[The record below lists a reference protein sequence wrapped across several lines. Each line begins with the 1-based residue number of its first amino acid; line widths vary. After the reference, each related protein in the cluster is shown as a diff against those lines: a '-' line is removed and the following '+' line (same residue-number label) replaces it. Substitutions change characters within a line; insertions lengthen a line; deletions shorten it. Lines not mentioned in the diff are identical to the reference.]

1 MIEADSFKEE
11 HLARK
16 KKGAWGGYRPGAG
29 RKRMIEDSV
38 RLTLRISSAD
48 IGALDEFAEQA
59 GINLSEY
66 VRRILHRHIAARRS

>member
-1 MIEADSFKEE
+1 M
-11 HLARK
+11 ARK

-48 IGALDEFAEQA
+48 VEALDDFAAQA
-59 GINLSEY
+59 GVNFSEY
-66 VRRILHRHIAARRS
+66 VRRILHRHVAARRRS